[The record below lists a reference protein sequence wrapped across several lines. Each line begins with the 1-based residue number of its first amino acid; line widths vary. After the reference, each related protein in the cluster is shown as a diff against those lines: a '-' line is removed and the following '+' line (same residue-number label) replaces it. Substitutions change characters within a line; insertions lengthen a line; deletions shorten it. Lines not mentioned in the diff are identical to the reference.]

1 MLRKE
6 GKFSSKIKQNGKLK
20 YFIYL
25 KIQLVYRIRVV
36 PHIRCTLQRP
46 VAINQG
52 ANKKK
57 KKDCISLYSYNVV
70 FNIPKYWPQRITKE
84 KTN

>member
-1 MLRKE
+1 MCMLRKE

-57 KKDCISLYSYNVV
+57 KK
-70 FNIPKYWPQRITKE
+70 KRIVYHCTL
-84 KTN
+84 TM